1 MGFLDKILGKKETL
15 VSVDIGNSCVKL
27 LEFDLSAEH
36 PKLINVKS
44 AQLQREVFENYLVT
58 DVEHAADVIAA
69 LVEES
74 GLSGRRIVTSMPGP
88 SVFTKKVK
96 MAKAPISEL
105 AQNIQFEAASFI
117 PHSIDAVKLDF
128 HVLGQDEKG
137 QLDVLVV
144 AVKNEIIDSFL
155 DTLSMAGLE
164 TAIVDV
170 DYFAFQNMFE
180 LSYPEYVMETV
191 ALIDVGHRYSS
202 VNICSEGKS
211 LFTGDISVGTK
222 DFIEPLK
229 NELEISMAEAQDI
242 LVGKVENYPRAGEAL
257 EIIDRALEQVVGE
270 LNRQLSF
277 FWNASGAEEGIDRI
291 MVGGGG
297 SAIPRLIEEL
307 SEKTGVEAERINSFR
322 SIDVG
327 DVLTAESIS
336 DLAPIMGVAV
346 GLGIRQPGD
355 KEISELD

>member
-1 MGFLDKILGKKETL
+1 MKF
-15 VSVDIGNSCVKL
+15 
-27 LEFDLSAEH
+27 
-36 PKLINVKS
+36 
-44 AQLQREVFENYLVT
+44 FENYVVT
-58 DVEHAADVIAA
+58 DLDHTAEVIAG
-69 LVEES
+69 LIEES
-74 GLSGRRIVTSMPGP
+74 GISDKRIVTSMPGP

-96 MAKAPISEL
+96 MPKTSMSEL

-128 HVLGQDEKG
+128 HVLGEDDKG

-144 AVKNEIIDSFL
+144 AVKNEIIESFI

-164 TAIVDV
+164 TAVVDV

-180 LSYPEYVMETV
+180 VSYPEYVMETV
-191 ALIDVGHRYSS
+191 ALIDVGYRYSS
-202 VNICSEGKS
+202 VNICAEGKS

-222 DFIEPLK
+222 DFLEPLQS
-229 NELEISMAEAQDI
+229 ELEIPLSEAQNV
-242 LVGKVENYPRAGEAL
+242 LTGKIENYERATEAL
-257 EIIDRALEQVVGE
+257 EVIDRVLEEATSE

-291 MVGGGG
+291 MLGGGG
-297 SAIPRLIEEL
+297 SSIPRLIEDL
-307 SEKTGVEAERINSFR
+307 ADKTGVDAERINSFR

-327 DVLTAESIS
+327 DVLDAESIS

-355 KEISELD
+355 KEIPEIE